1 MIGAGGLG
9 APLIQYLA
17 AAGIGT
23 IGIVDD
29 DAVSLSNL
37 QRQVIHGT
45 PDLGRPK
52 VESAA
57 EAVGRLN
64 PHVIVEPHLLRLTVG
79 NARDLIR
86 GYDVVADGSDNFDTR
101 YAVSD
106 ACFFERKPLVTAAL
120 GQFDGSLTTI
130 RAHET
135 GPDGRPN
142 PTYRCLFPSPPP
154 PGAIPTCA
162 EAGVLGALAGVMGSL
177 MAMEVIREIVGFGES
192 LVGRLLMVDAL
203 SMRFDTVRYEWDEGN
218 PLSGS
223 ARKPVSP
230 PREQGDLQQQDRE
243 RGCAQTSNAPA
254 PGSHTLGAPPP
265 RTGRRVRAFYHRN
278 TAPVFFAT
286 SPTILAE
293 TASIST
299 SVSVFSV
306 GCRVTAMATDFLSGS
321 MPVPS

>member
-1 MIGAGGLG
+1 MPLTSDEIDRYARHLVLRDVGGPGQLKLKAARVLVIGAGGLG

-45 PDLGRPK
+45 PDLGSLK

-57 EAVGRLN
+57 GAIGRLN
-64 PHVIVEPHLLRLTVG
+64 PHVTVEPIPIRLTTE
-79 NARDLIR
+79 NARELIGRYDL
-86 GYDVVADGSDNFDTR
+86 VADGSDNFETR
-101 YAVSD
+101 SAVSD
-106 ACFFERKPLVTAAL
+106 ACFYEKKPLVTAAL
-120 GQFDGSLTTI
+120 SQFDGSLTTI

-135 GPDGRPN
+135 GPDGKPN

-192 LVGRLLMVDAL
+192 LVGRLLMVDARA
-203 SMRFDTVRYEWDEGN
+203 MRFDTIRYGWDEAN
-218 PLSGS
+218 PL
-223 ARKPVSP
+223 
-230 PREQGDLQQQDRE
+230 
-243 RGCAQTSNAPA
+243 N
-254 PGSHTLGAPPP
+254 
-265 RTGRRVRAFYHRN
+265 GRNRPNVA
-278 TAPVFFAT
+278 
-286 SPTILAE
+286 
-293 TASIST
+293 
-299 SVSVFSV
+299 
-306 GCRVTAMATDFLSGS
+306 
-321 MPVPS
+321 